1 MILMIPTHHYYF
13 AASLH
18 GPTFDFQRN
27 KQKNPKKHHTI
38 SKQPSVSSCLGA
50 FVISLETKA
59 F

>member
-1 MILMIPTHHYYF
+1 MIPTHHYYF

-27 KQKNPKKHHTI
+27 NHQKNPQKHHTI
-38 SKQPSVSSCLGA
+38 SKQHSVSSFLAA
-50 FVISLETKA
+50 FFISLETKA